1 MLSMAASRRSPR
13 TRPEECCSLKPVR
26 ALGERRQERLVH
38 AFKALADPTRLE
50 MLRLLRAQ
58 AGPTCVCDIVDHF
71 ELAQPTIS
79 HHLKVL
85 KDAGLLSH
93 SKIGIWSF
101 YAPGPEAAE
110 LLAEAELLL
119 A

>member
-1 MLSMAASRRSPR
+1 
-13 TRPEECCSLKPVR
+13 VR
-26 ALGERRQERLVH
+26 

-50 MLRLLRAQ
+50 MMRLLRTQ

-71 ELAQPTIS
+71 DLAQPTIS

-85 KDAGLLSH
+85 KDAGLLTQ
-93 SKIGIWSF
+93 SKVGIWSF
-101 YAPGPEAAE
+101 YAPGDEAAE